1 MYNTTQY
8 VARTVTEM
16 LPSSAYPRHQS
27 IGHIQLR
34 FFYSLTSFYQR
45 QHLTRT
51 NLLGNQKLILHYMVT
66 CIQNKAGERGLA
78 FVCTSVNQII
88 YTFHVI
94 SNTMVLQVQLVS
106 TNIKP
111 FAPHPF
117 NPYHYRKLSSA
128 YLGSGASCANIQSGW
143 PDRLHC
149 IACCFAAIDLNV
161 TIPVPEKNSDTS
173 PKNLRRTLL
182 GMNRV

>member
-1 MYNTTQY
+1 MIVTITPQPLGTNNGCKQNEFHIISTSEKKHMQIMYNTTQY

-111 FAPHPF
+111 FAPH
-117 NPYHYRKLSSA
+117 SSE
-128 YLGSGASCANIQSGW
+128 G
-143 PDRLHC
+143 
-149 IACCFAAIDLNV
+149 V
-161 TIPVPEKNSDTS
+161 E
-173 PKNLRRTLL
+173 
-182 GMNRV
+182 